1 MPLVTIPVQ
10 SIITADDEVSAW
22 AKTPQVDSGAA
33 TATAGAATLA
43 KYAGVITSEA
53 LTTAA
58 AALYTL
64 TITNSKAAAGQI
76 AMASLSNG
84 TNSQG
89 TPQIVSVTPGSGT
102 LVIVVRNDHASLALN
117 GTLKVAYAILG

>member
-1 MPLVTIPVQ
+1 MALISQPAN
-10 SIITADDEVSAW
+10 SIITADDEAAAW
-22 AKTPQVDSGAA
+22 GKTPQVDSGAV
-33 TATAGAATLA
+33 TATDGAATLN
-43 KYAGVITSEA
+43 KMGGVITSEA

-76 AMASLSNG
+76 VMASISNG
-84 TNSQG
+84 TNSAG
-89 TPQIVSVTPGSGT
+89 TPHVVSVTPGAGT
-102 LVIVVRNDHASLALN
+102 IVIVIRNGHAADALN

>member
-1 MPLVTIPVQ
+1 MALVTQPAN
-10 SIITADDEVSAW
+10 SIITADDEATAW
-22 AKTPQVDSGAA
+22 SKTPQVDSGTA

-43 KYAGVITSEA
+43 KIGGVITSEA

-76 AMASLSNG
+76 VMASISNG
-84 TNSQG
+84 SNSAG
-89 TPQIVSVTPGSGT
+89 TPQVVSVTPASGSI
-102 LVIVVRNDHASLALN
+102 VIVVRNDHASDALN
-117 GTLKVAYAILG
+117 GTLKIAYAILG